1 MKALF
6 FLLAAALLLAR
17 PSSAQVLTNVNGI
30 AAIVDDAIITR
41 QEVFEYMGPSARL
54 LIQTVR
60 RQDEL
65 DQKLSKMHESATEYL
80 VNRQLILHEFKTA
93 GYNYPESIIEDR
105 IQERIKLRY
114 RDHATLIQELHAQK
128 TTYES
133 FRKQQ
138 REEIL
143 VLAMRSLKAPQDT
156 LISPQKIRDFYN
168 LRQTNFAVG
177 DAVKLRLI
185 VLNKPPTDKG
195 ERRQLAEEILRK
207 INEGASFAEMARIH
221 SDSPTKKDGGDSG
234 WAERDT
240 IQKALSDVAFGLKAG
255 EHSGVVDLPD
265 ACWLVRVEE
274 RRPAQTRP
282 LSEVRDVIERE
293 LRIEEAERQEQKWIK
308 RLKEKSFVRYY

>member
-1 MKALF
+1 M
-6 FLLAAALLLAR
+6 
-17 PSSAQVLTNVNGI
+17 TW
-30 AAIVDDAIITR
+30 
-41 QEVFEYMGPSARL
+41 E
-54 LIQTVR
+54 QT
-60 RQDEL
+60 
-65 DQKLSKMHESATEYL
+65 
-80 VNRQLILHEFKTA
+80 
-93 GYNYPESIIEDR
+93 
-105 IQERIKLRY
+105 
-114 RDHATLIQELHAQK
+114 
-128 TTYES
+128 
-133 FRKQQ
+133 
-138 REEIL
+138 
-143 VLAMRSLKAPQDT
+143 
-156 LISPQKIRDFYN
+156 SPQKIRDYYN
-168 LRQTNFAVG
+168 HRQTNFAVG

-185 VLNKPPTDKG
+185 VLNKPPSDKG

-240 IQKALSDVAFGLKAG
+240 IQKALSDVAFALKAG

-265 ACWLVRVEE
+265 ACWLVQVEE